1 MESEVLTKAERVE
14 EEFLKLYNN
23 FCVFDAPEKRKASII
38 DSFWNDIYKAVFE
51 PQPNEVI
58 LNNSKSKLR
67 TYDVQEVQE
76 VCEMY
81 IKLCQRYGGVIK
93 INQFAKLTGI
103 HRATFNIWHN
113 ANKSNGYICNLSSSD
128 IDKENNSIIFI
139 LKDNNNVDVIYNG
152 NSKAYI
158 NSKDNTRYL
167 STTRF
172 DVIKKLREE
181 MNDENTNSLEAS
193 NMGAVVR
200 ANNDEDVGKMYDRQS
215 NFHKVEAI
223 KALSDAKLPR
233 LENGNCAENANNLLI
248 DSDDISG

>member
-1 MESEVLTKAERVE
+1 MESEVLTKAEQVE
-14 EEFLKLYNN
+14 EEFLKLYND
-23 FCVFDAPEKRKASII
+23 FCVFDAPEKRKAGII

-51 PQPNEVI
+51 PQPNEVV
-58 LNNSKSKLR
+58 LNNSKSKLK
-67 TYDVQEVQE
+67 TYDVQEVEE

-113 ANKSNGYICNLSSSD
+113 ANKSNGYICNLSNSD
-128 IDKENNSIIFI
+128 IDEENNSIIYI
-139 LKDNNNVDVIYNG
+139 LNNNGVDIVYNG
-152 NSKAYI
+152 NTKEQQAY
-158 NSKDNTRYL
+158 NTKYL
-167 STTRF
+167 STSRF

-215 NFHKVEAI
+215 NLNKVEAI

-233 LENGNCAENANNLLI
+233 LGSGNDAKALDVVE
-248 DSDDISG
+248 

>member
-1 MESEVLTKAERVE
+1 MSRAEQVE
-14 EEFLKLYNN
+14 EEFLKLYND
-23 FCVFDAPEKRKASII
+23 FSVADAPDKRKASII

-51 PQPNEVI
+51 PLPDEVI
-58 LNNSKSKLR
+58 LNNSKSCLK

-81 IKLCQRYGGVIK
+81 IKLCQRYGGIIK

-103 HRATFNIWHN
+103 HRATFNVWHN
-113 ANKSNGYICNLSSSD
+113 ANNTNGYICNLNSND
-128 IDKENNSIIFI
+128 IDEENKSIIYI
-139 LKDNNNVDVIYNG
+139 LKDNNNVNVIYNG

-167 STTRF
+167 SSTRF

-215 NFHKVEAI
+215 NFNKVEAI

-233 LENGNCAENANNLLI
+233 LTNFSAECTKEIECNN
-248 DSDDISG
+248 D

>member
-1 MESEVLTKAERVE
+1 MKSEVLTKAEQVE
-14 EEFLKLYNN
+14 EEFLKLYSD

-51 PQPNEVI
+51 PQPDEVI
-58 LNNSKSKLR
+58 LNNSKSKLK

-93 INQFAKLTGI
+93 INQFAKLTGM
-103 HRATFNIWHN
+103 HTYTFHIWHN
-113 ANKSNGYICNLSSSD
+113 ANKSNGYIVNLSSKD
-128 IDKENNSIIFI
+128 IEEENNTIIYI

-152 NSKAYI
+152 NSKEQRG
-158 NSKDNTRYL
+158 DNTRYL
-167 STTRF
+167 SPSRF
-172 DVIKKLREE
+172 DVLKKLRDE
-181 MNDENTNSLEAS
+181 MHDENTNSLEAS

-200 ANNDEDVGKMYDRQS
+200 ANNDKDVGKMYDRQS
-215 NFHKVEAI
+215 NLNKVEAI

-233 LENGNCAENANNLLI
+233 ITSFSAECTKEIECNN
-248 DSDDISG
+248 D

>member
-1 MESEVLTKAERVE
+1 MESEVLTKAEQVE
-14 EEFLKLYNN
+14 EEFLKLYND

-51 PQPNEVI
+51 PQPDEVI
-58 LNNSKSKLR
+58 LNNSKSRLK

-128 IDKENNSIIFI
+128 IEEENNTIIYI
-139 LKDNNNVDVIYNG
+139 LKDNNEVDVIYNG
-152 NSKAYI
+152 NSKEQRG
-158 NSKDNTRYL
+158 DNTRYL
-167 STTRF
+167 SPSRF

-181 MNDENTNSLEAS
+181 MGDENTNSLEAS

-215 NFHKVEAI
+215 NLNKVEAI

-233 LENGNCAENANNLLI
+233 LTSFSAECTKEIERDN
-248 DSDDISG
+248 D